1 MAAPL
6 RRPAVS
12 VVIPAFNAE
21 SSIDSALDSVFA
33 QSYPDIEVV
42 VVDDGST
49 DGTGARLNR
58 WRERVRVIRQ
68 ANGGP
73 GRARNAGILATSG
86 ALVAFLDADDTWLP
100 GKLEAQVR
108 YFERYPETGL
118 LHTATLNQPVGPV
131 QAGSHREG
139 SPPRRVFCELFHTD
153 LDVYTLT
160 AMVPRAILDCVGL
173 FDERREI
180 HVEDWDLWLRIAAR
194 YPVGYLPCATAVH
207 CAGGVMSSAFEKTF
221 DGQAAVI
228 RKTIPLCEAAC
239 PMHRG
244 QAAACLRR
252 RWHRFNWERGYA
264 RLRAGDARGARTAFL
279 TALARQPV
287 HAGTW
292 VQLAAA
298 FASPGLR
305 RAARA
310 FRRIPQAPALP
321 ADGLPASGRVDG
333 PGTLE
338 LRPQGPLDTSAHDSN
353 PPVSLV
359 HDTWYRR
366 ARHAFAERVHDV
378 DDLLSRRGSQRR
390 ILFQAASPMSFVM
403 FRPVYERLRSDPR
416 LEFWFT
422 SAGST
427 WAPQALFK
435 RVGIREGV
443 ISTASAGWVKV
454 DACINTDFWDTT
466 WLRRRTRWLHLF
478 HGVAGKYGLD
488 APLELAPI
496 VAAYDRLFFPNQ
508 DRLDRYVEAGLV
520 WREGSQAVL
529 AGYPKVDRLV
539 DGTLD
544 IDALASQLALERGR
558 ATVIYAPTWSP
569 HSSLNFCGEAIVE
582 TLADAGFNVI
592 VKLHDR
598 SYDLTHRGSGGIDW
612 AARFR
617 KYEDHSSVRVVT
629 DPDSTPYL
637 AVADAMVTDHSSV
650 GFEFALLDRPMVIV
664 DCPDLIERARITRS
678 KVVELRA
685 AAEVVPSAREVVGAV
700 SRQLE
705 APRLHSEERR
715 TLAGRYFYR
724 PGTASARVAAVVY
737 DMLGLAA
744 PAPSPAER
752 SEGQPALAPAAR

>member
-6 RRPAVS
+6 RRPTVS

-49 DGTGARLNR
+49 DGTGARLDR

-73 GRARNAGILATSG
+73 GRARNAGILATGG

-100 GKLEAQVR
+100 GKLEAQVG
-108 YFERYPETGL
+108 YFERYPQTGL
-118 LHTATLNQPVGPV
+118 LHTATLNQPVGRVPA
-131 QAGSHREG
+131 AGSHGEA
-139 SPPRRVFCELFHTD
+139 SPPRGAFCDLFHTD
-153 LDVYTLT
+153 LDVHTLT
-160 AMVPRAILDCVGL
+160 VMVPRAILDRVGL

-207 CAGGVMSSAFEKTF
+207 RAGGMMSSAFEKTF

-239 PMHRG
+239 PLHRS

-252 RWHRFNWERGYA
+252 RWHRFNWERGFA
-264 RLRAGDARGARTAFL
+264 RLRAGDAGGARAAFL

-287 HAGTW
+287 NPGTW
-292 VQLAAA
+292 VQLAAT

-305 RAARA
+305 RTARTL
-310 FRRIPQAPALP
+310 RRAPQAPAQT
-321 ADGLPASGRVDG
+321 ADGLPASGPMDG
-333 PGTLE
+333 RGTLE
-338 LRPQGPLDTSAHDSN
+338 PRPRGTLTTTQDSN
-353 PPVSLV
+353 PPASLV

-366 ARHAFAERVHDV
+366 ARHAFAERTHDV
-378 DDLLSRRGSQRR
+378 DDLLSRRGSRRR
-390 ILFQAASPMSFVM
+390 ILFQAASPMSFVI
-403 FRPVYERLRSDPR
+403 FRPVYERLQSDPR

-427 WAPQALFK
+427 WAPQALFE

-443 ISTASAGWVKV
+443 IPTASAAWVKV

-520 WREGSQAVL
+520 WRGGSKGVL

-544 IDALASQLALERGR
+544 IDAIGSQLELDRGR
-558 ATVIYAPTWSP
+558 VTVIYAPTWSP
-569 HSSLNFCGEAIVE
+569 YSSLNGCGEAIVDS
-582 TLADAGFNVI
+582 LADAGFNVI

-598 SYDLTHRGSGGIDW
+598 SYDLSHRGSGGIDW
-612 AARFR
+612 AAQFR
-617 KYEDHSSVRVVT
+617 KYDDHPSVRVVT

-664 DCPDLIERARITRS
+664 DCPDLIESARVTRS

-705 APRLHSEERR
+705 APCLHSEERR
-715 TLAGRYFYR
+715 ALAGRYFYR

-737 DMLGLAA
+737 EMLGLAA
-744 PAPSPAER
+744 PAPSTAER
-752 SEGQPALAPAAR
+752 SEGRTAFAPAAR